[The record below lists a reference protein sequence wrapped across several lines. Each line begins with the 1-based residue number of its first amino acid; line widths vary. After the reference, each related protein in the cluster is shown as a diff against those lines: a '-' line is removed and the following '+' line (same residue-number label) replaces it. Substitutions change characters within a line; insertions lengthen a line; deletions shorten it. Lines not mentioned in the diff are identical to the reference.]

1 MSDRPHPPSVRR
13 GSRQDGESTRA
24 QLLDVA
30 GRLFAEHGYLGT
42 SSKEICLRAGMN
54 MAAVNYHFGSRDG
67 LYEAVLVEAHRQLV
81 SVEDLAAFA
90 RSDRP
95 PGEKLRA
102 LVAHFVKQAGLGE
115 KSWGF
120 KVVLREVMAPSPLV
134 NTLVEQ
140 AVAPKAGIVSRL
152 MAAYLGLP
160 SSHPAVQRGMM
171 LTIFP
176 CIALLIAPEGLRKK
190 VLPALSPTSEGLLE
204 DMTTYIL
211 AGLDALS
218 IAHAGS
224 RTSARKARP

>member
-1 MSDRPHPPSVRR
+1 MTARTPPPTARR
-13 GSRQDGESTRA
+13 ASRQDGESTRA
-24 QLLDVA
+24 QLLEVA

-42 SSKEICLRAGMN
+42 SSKEICLRAGVN

-67 LYEAVLVEAHRQLV
+67 LYGAVLVEAHRQLV

-90 RSDRP
+90 RSERP
-95 PGEKLRA
+95 PRDKLRA
-102 LVAHFVKQAGLGE
+102 LIAHFVTQARLGD

-120 KVVLREVMAPSPLV
+120 KVVLKEVMAPSPLV

-152 MAAYLGLP
+152 MAEHLGLP
-160 SSHPAVQRGMM
+160 AGHPAVQRGMM

-176 CIALLIAPEGLRKK
+176 CIALLIAPEGLRKN
-190 VLPALSPTSEGLLE
+190 VLPALLPTSEGLLE
-204 DMTTYIL
+204 DMTAFIL

-218 IAHAGS
+218 AAHA
-224 RTSARKARP
+224 PPV